1 MFTKY
6 KGINIPENYSGSRF
20 KAPPETE
27 TKTHTPSSLGVYGG
41 TKTSISPAFEDALRE
56 KSSPKKEETFELFQE
71 PLLEESTGDAPYF
84 EDEESVEEVKERE
97 NEQEAPHASRK
108 STGNGSSRLFS
119 EFGNLFSQ
127 ISSKIKQDDLIIIAV
142 ILLLLSEENEDNY
155 VILPLLLLLLYS

>member
-27 TKTHTPSSLGVYGG
+27 TKTHTPSSLGVYSG

-71 PLLEESTGDAPYF
+71 PMLEESTGDAPYF
-84 EDEESVEEVKERE
+84 EEETTEKE
-97 NEQEAPHASRK
+97 NERKAPLLSRE